1 MNLRR
6 VKPSEQEALLGW
18 IREYFTYDGI
28 AFDEKLINAGLG
40 LMLRDPHVGWAWFIE
55 VPVENSA
62 MPEIVGYAIATPGF
76 DLEFGGR
83 RATLTDLYLSP
94 SHRRRGLGSVVL
106 AAIEGECRREGC
118 LAIEL
123 QVESDNREAQGL
135 YRKSGFVP
143 HDRIPMSKRWV

>member
-6 VKPSEQEALLGW
+6 VKPSEQEVLLGW

-28 AFDEKLINAGLG
+28 SFNEKIIVQGLG
-40 LMLRDPHVGWAWFIE
+40 LMLQDPRVGWAWFIE
-55 VPVENSA
+55 AAMENASLA
-62 MPEIVGYAIATPGF
+62 KIVGYAIATPGF

-94 SHRRRGLGSVVL
+94 SYRRRGLGSQVL
-106 AAIEGECRREGC
+106 AAVEAECRNEGC

-123 QVESDNREAQGL
+123 QVENDNREAQGL
-135 YRKSGFVP
+135 YRKAGFVP
-143 HDRIPMSKRWV
+143 HDRLPMSKRWT